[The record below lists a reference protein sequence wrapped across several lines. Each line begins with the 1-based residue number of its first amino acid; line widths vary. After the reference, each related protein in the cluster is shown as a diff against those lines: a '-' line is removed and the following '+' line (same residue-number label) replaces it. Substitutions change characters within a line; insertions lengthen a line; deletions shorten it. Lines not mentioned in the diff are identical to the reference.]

1 MNLYSHV
8 PFFKPIWVKFDIGSL
23 HNIPLRVCEFRE
35 DRCSESLT
43 SLKGVDEIFPE
54 FYVRVTVHSNKFL
67 YNKTN

>member
-1 MNLYSHV
+1 M
-8 PFFKPIWVKFDIGSL
+8 KFDTGSL
-23 HNIPLRVCEFRE
+23 HIIPLRVCEFRE
-35 DRCSESLT
+35 DRCSESHT